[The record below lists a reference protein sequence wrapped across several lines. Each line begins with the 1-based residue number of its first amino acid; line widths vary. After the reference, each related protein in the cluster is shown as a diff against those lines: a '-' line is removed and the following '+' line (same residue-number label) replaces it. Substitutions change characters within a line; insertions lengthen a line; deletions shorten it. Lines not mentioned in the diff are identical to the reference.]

1 MERIRD
7 AGWRGEEHKVVTED
21 GYILT
26 VFRIPPQKSPSEE
39 TEGSDD
45 GPIGRVTSFLT
56 GIASRIMGNDD
67 DNEAGDRDSRE
78 PRRRLPVLVQH
89 GIFLSSDGFLVD
101 SDGLAF
107 VLARE
112 GWDVWLGNARGNAY
126 SRAHILLNPSGSKF
140 WDFSWHEMG
149 TKDLPAM
156 IDYVLSRTGRRQLHY
171 IGHSM
176 GSTVFFVMGAMLPRY
191 NRRVRTMVSLSPIGR
206 MTKWHFAMHN
216 NSLLYS
222 LMMSEYARLITEEKM
237 EFLPREDLKGTS
249 NNQVLCW
256 DVLINFALTCEFIIR
271 MGRYL
276 IKDSSQPAGI
286 SINTGNHFIQNI
298 GSASFRPFDY
308 RDTEKNMKVWGE
320 SPPPEYPLERIRA
333 PVAIFYTA
341 GDELISE
348 QDAEYMISKLP
359 NVIRVWKTSWP
370 MFSHFDFTFTTV
382 PTSLHKRREMHQEV
396 LSILEE
402 RDSFRL

>member
-1 MERIRD
+1 MERISD

-26 VFRIPPQKSPSEE
+26 VFRIPPQKSPSD
-39 TEGSDD
+39 GSQGGSSSD

-67 DNEAGDRDSRE
+67 SNEAEDRDSSE

-126 SRAHILLNPSGSKF
+126 SRNHILLNPSGSKF

-156 IDYVLSRTGRRQLHY
+156 IDT
-171 IGHSM
+171 
-176 GSTVFFVMGAMLPRY
+176 FY
-191 NRRVRTMVSLSPIGR
+191 NARG
-206 MTKWHFAMHN
+206 
-216 NSLLYS
+216 
-222 LMMSEYARLITEEKM
+222 RLITEEKM
-237 EFLPREDLKGTS
+237 EFLPREDLKGRS

-276 IKDSSQPAGI
+276 IKDTSQPAGI

-308 RDTEKNMKVWGE
+308 RNTEKNMKVWGE
-320 SPPPEYPLERIRA
+320 SPPPEYPLDRIRA
-333 PVAIFYTA
+333 PVAVFYTA

-402 RDSFRL
+402 RDSSRL